1 MLFLYSDN
9 IDSNSMLEN
18 SLTAKEKIISELNME
33 IHNVET
39 ALANERE
46 SHVAEIKKLNYLL
59 NKKVKFVLSFVF
71 YAENLNF
78 VLKISFRSFQCL
90 MLAYRHLV
98 LNQDTIIEEMKKE
111 LQERPS
117 AKLVDDLRKKVKI
130 LQVFIISS
138 VFWCSLSF
146 TSY

>member
-1 MLFLYSDN
+1 
-9 IDSNSMLEN
+9 
-18 SLTAKEKIISELNME
+18 ME

-46 SHVAEIKKLNYLL
+46 DHVVEIKKLNSLL
-59 NKKVKFVLSFVF
+59 NKKVKIVLFFVV
-71 YAENLNF
+71 YTLNF
-78 VLKISFRSFQCL
+78 YSGYGNRFPIASMSNVC
-90 MLAYRHLV
+90 MRHFLV

-130 LQVFIISS
+130 LQVFIISG
-138 VFWCSLSF
+138 VFLWYLLIF
-146 TSY
+146 TSIQLLATDPSYILPRNNITV